1 MSNSSNS
8 ASTRD
13 SSQINSIDLP
23 LLIIVDG
30 HSLAFRSFYAFA
42 VSRQGV
48 LRTSE
53 GIPTSVCFGFINS
66 LVQVIESQQPQFLA
80 IAFDLGVPTFRHQA
94 DPNYKADRKETPE
107 DFIVDI
113 KNLQQLLAALNIAT
127 VTSPGYEADDIIATL
142 TQQASNSGYQVKIL
156 SGDRDLFQL
165 VDRDKNVS
173 VLYLDNQA
181 IKSASGSYSE
191 FSPEAVEAKLGIKPH
206 QVVDYKALC
215 GDKSDNIPGV
225 KGIGEKTAVKLLKEY
240 ETLDAVY
247 QNLDRIQGAVKKKLE
262 EGKEEAKRSQ
272 HLAQLV
278 YNVPIQI
285 SLAEFELKGFDVEV
299 LTPLL
304 QKLELNKFLRQIN
317 KLQQRFGG
325 SLKVVANEL
334 DVSEEKGESITQLSL
349 FEDRP
354 STNSASKLENTS
366 TSKNAIVIEPQIID
380 TETKLKTLV
389 TLLKKH
395 KNLSQP
401 VAWDTETTSLEPHE
415 ADLVGIGCCWGDR
428 IDEIAYIP
436 TSHTKGN
443 HLDKQLVLE
452 ALRPILE
459 SDIYPKTLQNA
470 KFDRLILLHQ
480 GINLTGV
487 VFDTMLASYVLNPE
501 KSHKLSDICRNYGV
515 AAIAKD
521 YADLNIPKGKSIADL
536 DIAAVAEYCGLD
548 VCATYKLT
556 TRLQAELAK
565 NADLDRLLLEVEIP
579 LELVLAEMEERGIA
593 LDIAYLKE
601 LSEQLEQNLLEIK
614 NNIYADANEKFNI
627 DSPKQLGEIL
637 FEKLKLDKRKTRKTK
652 TGYST
657 NHATLEK
664 LQGDHP
670 IIDRLLDYRTL
681 AKLKSTYVDSL
692 PNLVR
697 PDTHRVHTD
706 FNQTNTAT
714 GRLSSSNPN
723 LQNIPIRTEFSRQIR
738 RAFIP
743 EDNWMLVSADY
754 SQIELRILTH
764 LTQEPILLDAYRKE
778 EDVHSITA
786 KLIFEKDTVTSEE
799 RRLGKIINFGVIY
812 GMGSHRFARESGLT
826 AKIGKDFIDKYR
838 AKYAKIF
845 AYLEGVK
852 KEAVANGFVTTILGR
867 RRYFNFESKELQQL
881 KGRPVEEIDL
891 ETVDY
896 SYYDAQLLRAA
907 ANAPIQGSS
916 ADIIKIA
923 MVKLRQILQ
932 KYQAHLLLQVHD
944 ELVFEIPQEELSE
957 LQPQIQTT
965 MENALKL
972 SVPLVVDLSAGKNW
986 MEAK

>member
-1 MSNSSNS
+1 M
-8 ASTRD
+8 
-13 SSQINSIDLP
+13 P
-23 LLIIVDG
+23 LLILIDG

-42 VSRQGV
+42 TSRQGA

-53 GIPTSVCFGFINS
+53 GIPTSICFGFVNS
-66 LVQVIESQQPQFLA
+66 LIQVIQSQQPQSLA
-80 IAFDLGVPTFRHQA
+80 IAFDLSVPTFRHQA
-94 DPNYKADRKETPE
+94 DPNYKADRQETPE
-107 DFIVDI
+107 DFIIDL
-113 KNLQQLLAALNIAT
+113 KNLQQLLAALNIST
-127 VTSPGYEADDIIATL
+127 VTNAGYEADDIIATL
-142 TQQASNSGYQVKIL
+142 SQQASNLGYQVKIL

-165 VDRDKNVS
+165 VDRDKNIS
-173 VLYLDNQA
+173 VLYLDNKL
-181 IKSASGSYSE
+181 IKSSNGSYSE
-191 FSPEAVEAKLGIKPH
+191 FDPEAVEAKLGVKPN
-206 QVVDYKALC
+206 QIVDYKALC
-215 GDKSDNIPGV
+215 GDPSDNIPGV
-225 KGIGEKTAVKLLKEY
+225 RGIGEKTAVKLLTEY

-247 QNLDRIQGAVKKKLE
+247 QNIDRIQGSLKKKLE
-262 EGKEEAKRSQ
+262 EGKEDAERSQ

-278 YNVPIQI
+278 YNVPIQT
-285 SLAEFELKGFDVEV
+285 SLAEFQLKGFDVKN

-304 QKLELNKFLRQIN
+304 QKLELNTFLRQIN

-325 SLKVVANEL
+325 SLEVTDNPSVP
-334 DVSEEKGESITQLSL
+334 SQSQPESITQLSL
-349 FEDRP
+349 FDRSDTTLESLSP
-354 STNSASKLENTS
+354 ENSTVIA
-366 TSKNAIVIEPQIID
+366 AIATPTLGAIAIEAQIID
-380 TETKLKTLV
+380 TENKLNSLV
-389 TLLKKH
+389 SLLKQQ
-395 KNLSQP
+395 KNLSYP
-401 VAWDTETTSLEPHE
+401 VAWDTETTSLEPQE

-443 HLDKQLVLE
+443 HLDKKFVLE
-452 ALRPILE
+452 TLRPILE

-501 KSHKLSDICRNYGV
+501 QSHKLSDLCHRYGIGI
-515 AAIAKD
+515 IAKD
-521 YADLNIPKGKSIADL
+521 YAELGIPKGKSIADL
-536 DIAAVAEYCGLD
+536 DVVSVAEYCGMD

-556 TRLQAELAK
+556 TRLQTELTK
-565 NADLDRLLLEVEIP
+565 YPDLDRLLLEVEIP
-579 LELVLAEMEERGIA
+579 LELFLSEIEERGIK

-601 LSEQLEQNLLEIK
+601 LSQKLEKDLLEIK
-614 NNIYADANEKFNI
+614 NNIYADAEDTFNI
-627 DSPKQLGEIL
+627 DSPKQLGKIL

-738 RAFIP
+738 RAFLP
-743 EDNWMLVSADY
+743 EDNWLLVSADY

-764 LTQEPILLDAYRKE
+764 LTQEPVLLDAYRQG
-778 EDVHSITA
+778 EDVHSVTA
-786 KLIFEKDTVTSEE
+786 KLIFEKDSVTSEE

-845 AYLEGVK
+845 AYLDRVK

-867 RRYFNFESKELQQL
+867 RRYFNFESKGLQQL
-881 KGRPVEEIDL
+881 LGGNPEEINL
-891 ETVDY
+891 EKVDY

-923 MVKLRQILQ
+923 MVKLRPILQ

-944 ELVFEIPQEELSE
+944 ELVFEIPQQELAE
-957 LQPQIQTT
+957 LQPQIQTI
-965 MENALKL
+965 MENALEL
-972 SVPLVVDLSAGKNW
+972 SVPLVVDLNAGKNW